1 MALQSSCYLALLT
14 INLQHNSEPVVTNT
28 EGLHS
33 RSNSSRGLKS
43 GSKPEPGIRT
53 TGSEIRAGTGSCVTD
68 LERMSSMK
76 GITVLRG
83 RVPNMSRTLTD
94 QFGEEH
100 VESYL

>member
-1 MALQSSCYLALLT
+1 
-14 INLQHNSEPVVTNT
+14 
-28 EGLHS
+28 
-33 RSNSSRGLKS
+33 
-43 GSKPEPGIRT
+43 
-53 TGSEIRAGTGSCVTD
+53 VTD

-83 RVPNMSRTLTD
+83 RVPNVSRTLTD

>member
-1 MALQSSCYLALLT
+1 MLFLFFFL
-14 INLQHNSEPVVTNT
+14 LQHNVDSVVVG

-33 RSNSSRGLKS
+33 RSNSARGISGGNRPSTSARRESRTAVS
-43 GSKPEPGIRT
+43 G
-53 TGSEIRAGTGSCVTD
+53 GSCVTD

-83 RVPNMSRTLTD
+83 RVPNVSRTLTD